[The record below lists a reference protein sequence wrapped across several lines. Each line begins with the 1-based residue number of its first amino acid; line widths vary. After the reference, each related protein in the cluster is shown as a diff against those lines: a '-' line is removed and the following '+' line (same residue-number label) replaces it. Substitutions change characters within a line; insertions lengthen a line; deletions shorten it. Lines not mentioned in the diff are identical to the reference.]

1 MGDAVGMPQ
10 VLHKIAD
17 TVKNEASIRAAAACL
32 RRGELVVF
40 PTETVYG
47 LGANAL
53 DPIAVQKIFA
63 LKGRPSNNPL
73 IVHVADPA
81 QARELVREWPESAEA
96 LAKAFWPGPLTL
108 VLPKADAIPPQV
120 TAGGPTVALR
130 VPAHPVALALLRHAQ
145 VPVAAPSAN
154 RSGEISPTRA
164 EHVLRSLGERVAEV
178 AMILDAGP
186 TQVGLESTV
195 VSLVGEPRLLRP
207 GQLSRERIEA
217 VLGCPLRLVES
228 SEKTGPLPSP
238 GMLRRHYS
246 PRTRMELVESADPS
260 ELADR
265 AAAGERLGWMT
276 QRDGPAPPRVVVQRM
291 PQSAADYAA
300 RLYDVLHALDAL
312 GLDRIIVDLPPLGAD
327 WQAIHDRLAR
337 AAAQD

>member
-1 MGDAVGMPQ
+1 MPQ
-10 VLHKIAD
+10 VLHKITD
-17 TVKNEASIRAAAACL
+17 CVKNDAPIQAAAACL

-53 DPIAVQKIFA
+53 DPSAVEKIFA
-63 LKGRPSNNPL
+63 LKGRPACNPL
-73 IVHVADPA
+73 IVHLAEPA
-81 QARELVREWPESAEA
+81 QARRWVREWPQSAEA
-96 LAKAFWPGPLTL
+96 LAAAFWPGPLTL
-108 VLPKADAIPPQV
+108 VLPKTDDIPPQV

-130 VPAHPVALALLRHAQ
+130 VPAHPVALALLRAAQ

-164 EHVLRSLGERVAEV
+164 EHVLRSLGERIVEV

-207 GQLSRERIEA
+207 GQLSVQQIEA
-217 VLGCPLRLVES
+217 VLGRPLEPPDDVAES
-228 SEKTGPLPSP
+228 VSLPSP
-238 GMLRRHYS
+238 GLLRRHYS
-246 PRTRMELVESADPS
+246 PRTRMELVNAADPA

-265 AAAGERLGWMT
+265 AAKGERLGLLT
-276 QRDGPAPPRVVVQRM
+276 QSDAPVPSAVMVQRM
-291 PQSAADYAA
+291 PGSAVAYAA
-300 RLYDVLHALDAL
+300 RLYDVLHTLDTL
-312 GLDRIIVDLPPLGAD
+312 GLDRIIVDLPPTGSD